1 MNPDSR
7 NISTNVLSI
16 ELSSDSKYEKKSFLL
31 SAFSSIFFVLILL
44 VSVLWTIFNIHPDSS
59 IRKSNQTKAITNLT
73 LRSESALNNLKSDA
87 LSDIVYIRKIY
98 KLPEDATVAPL
109 PDSKCFGETSDPAVI
124 QDVIDGAAGLLDG
137 QSSVWNSDISFLPGS
152 VIRYYC
158 DDSIL
163 CIVWKEVVGNTVCT
177 FSEVKI
183 ADGSQ
188 LRRSLAGNSYSS
200 SIQLKASDMAKAV
213 NSVVAIN
220 GDFYAFRQIGVVVY
234 NRELFRFSPSVLDTC
249 FFTASGEMLFAHKG
263 ELTTAEATKQYV
275 ADNDIIFSTSF
286 GPILVENGEINL
298 TSSYPVG
305 EIFSYYARSAI
316 GMTDDLHYLLMV
328 TSSEN
333 SYMYIDGMYASTAA
347 RIMHDK
353 GCFNAYELDGGQ
365 TAVIAFNGTPANGI
379 VYGSERTMSDIIYF
393 ASAIPEEARG

>member
-1 MNPDSR
+1 MNSDRR
-7 NISTNVLSI
+7 NNSLN
-16 ELSSDSKYEKKSFLL
+16 ELSAEISPASNYKKKKFLIPV
-31 SAFSSIFFVLILL
+31 FSSLFFVLILL
-44 VSVLWTIFNIHPDSS
+44 ISVLWIIFNIHPDSS
-59 IRKSNQTKAITNLT
+59 IRKSNQIKGLTNLT
-73 LRSESALNNLKSDA
+73 LRSESALNNLKSEA

-98 KLPEDATVAPL
+98 KIAEDATTAPL
-109 PDSKCFGETSDPAVI
+109 PDNRCFGETSDPAVI
-124 QDVIDGAAGLLDG
+124 QGIIDGAAELLDG
-137 QSSVWNSDISFLPGS
+137 QSSVWNSNISILPGS

-249 FFTASGEMLFAHKG
+249 FFTSSGDILFAHKG
-263 ELTTAEATKQYV
+263 ELTTAEATKQYIS
-275 ADNDIIFSTSF
+275 DNDIIFSTSF
-286 GPILVENGEINL
+286 GPILVENGEIYQ
-298 TSSYPVG
+298 TVSYPVG

-333 SYMYIDGMYASTAA
+333 SYLYIDGMYAATAA

-353 GCFNAYELDGGQ
+353 GCIKAYELDGGQ
-365 TAVIAFNGTPANGI
+365 TAVITFNGIPANGI